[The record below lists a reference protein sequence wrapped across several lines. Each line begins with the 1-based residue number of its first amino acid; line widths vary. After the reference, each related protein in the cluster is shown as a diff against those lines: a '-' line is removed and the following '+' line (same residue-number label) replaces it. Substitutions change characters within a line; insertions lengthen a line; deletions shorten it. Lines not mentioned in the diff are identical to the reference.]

1 MYRYCKVW
9 RSSAYAGNYLDED
22 DETRGRKKERKTER
36 DRQIGRE
43 IQGLSRAKLIENKKR
58 EKNDVATDRKKQ
70 RLVGN
75 ETIAFT

>member
-1 MYRYCKVW
+1 MYRYYKVW

-22 DETRGRKKERKTER
+22 DETRERKKERRTER
-36 DRQIGRE
+36 DRRIGRE